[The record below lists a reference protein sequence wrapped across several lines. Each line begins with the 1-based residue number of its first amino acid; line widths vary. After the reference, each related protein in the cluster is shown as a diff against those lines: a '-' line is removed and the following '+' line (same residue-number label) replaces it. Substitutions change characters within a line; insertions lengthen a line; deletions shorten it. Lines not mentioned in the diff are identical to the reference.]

1 MESCIA
7 CFVPS
12 VKLIEVGEE
21 IMKSK
26 TTLTIAGLIGL
37 VFSLVMFIAPE
48 FVTREQFPNAEG
60 QGFIDLVTLRY
71 AIASLIMAL
80 VIITYHLR
88 NIEGRTFQAHVMRGY
103 TLAFSV
109 VCITTIVL
117 QILGKIS
124 AVPPIVGTGIVAIL
138 SFLSWRNLAKDPD
151 QN

>member
-1 MESCIA
+1 
-7 CFVPS
+7 
-12 VKLIEVGEE
+12 
-21 IMKSK
+21 MKPK
-26 TTLTIAGLIGL
+26 TTFTITGLIGL
-37 VFSLVMFIAPE
+37 VFSLVMFVAPE

-60 QGFIDLVTLRY
+60 QGFADLVTVRY

-88 NIEGRTFQAHVMRGY
+88 NIEGQAFQAHVMRGY

-109 VCITTIVL
+109 VCITTLIL

-124 AVPPIVGTGIVAIL
+124 AVPPIVGTGIIAIL
-138 SFLSWRNLAKDPD
+138 SFFSWRSLAKDSD

>member
-1 MESCIA
+1 
-7 CFVPS
+7 
-12 VKLIEVGEE
+12 
-21 IMKSK
+21 MKPK
-26 TTLTIAGLIGL
+26 TTLTITVLIGL
-37 VFSLVMFIAPE
+37 VFSLVMFVAPE

-60 QGFIDLVTLRY
+60 QGFTDLVTLRY

-88 NIEGRTFQAHVMRGY
+88 NIEGQAFQAHVMRGY

-109 VCITTIVL
+109 VCITTLVL

-138 SFLSWRNLAKDPD
+138 SFVSWRNIARESGQK
-151 QN
+151 

>member
-1 MESCIA
+1 
-7 CFVPS
+7 
-12 VKLIEVGEE
+12 
-21 IMKSK
+21 MKPK
-26 TTLTIAGLIGL
+26 TTLTITGLIGM
-37 VFSLVMFIAPE
+37 VFSLVMFVAPE

-60 QGFIDLVTLRY
+60 QGFTDLVTVRY

-88 NIEGRTFQAHVMRGY
+88 NIEGQAFQAHVMRGY

-109 VCITTIVL
+109 VCITTLIL

-124 AVPPIVGTGIVAIL
+124 AVPPIVGTGIVVIL
-138 SFLSWRNLAKDPD
+138 SFFSWRSLAKDSD

>member
-1 MESCIA
+1 
-7 CFVPS
+7 
-12 VKLIEVGEE
+12 
-21 IMKSK
+21 MKSK

-37 VFSLVMFIAPE
+37 VFSLVMFVAPE
-48 FVTREQFPNAEG
+48 FVTHEQFPNAEG
-60 QGFIDLVTLRY
+60 QGFIDLVTVRY

>member
-1 MESCIA
+1 
-7 CFVPS
+7 
-12 VKLIEVGEE
+12 
-21 IMKSK
+21 MKPK
-26 TTLTIAGLIGL
+26 TTLTVTGSIGL
-37 VFSLVMFIAPE
+37 VFSLVMFVAPE

-60 QGFIDLVTLRY
+60 QGFTDLVTVRY

-88 NIEGRTFQAHVMRGY
+88 NIEGQAFQAHVMRGY

-109 VCITTIVL
+109 VCITTLIL

-124 AVPPIVGTGIVAIL
+124 AAPPIIGTGIVAIL
-138 SFLSWRNLAKDPD
+138 SFFSWRSLAKKSE

>member
-1 MESCIA
+1 
-7 CFVPS
+7 
-12 VKLIEVGEE
+12 
-21 IMKSK
+21 MKPK
-26 TTLTIAGLIGL
+26 TTLTITGLIGL
-37 VFSLVMFIAPE
+37 VFSLVMFVAPE

-60 QGFIDLVTLRY
+60 QGFTDLVTVRY

-88 NIEGRTFQAHVMRGY
+88 NIEGQAFQAHVMRGY

-109 VCITTIVL
+109 VCITTLIL

-138 SFLSWRNLAKDPD
+138 SFFSWRSLVKDSN

>member
-1 MESCIA
+1 
-7 CFVPS
+7 
-12 VKLIEVGEE
+12 
-21 IMKSK
+21 MKPK
-26 TTLTIAGLIGL
+26 TTLTITVLIGL
-37 VFSLVMFIAPE
+37 VFSLVMFVAPE

-60 QGFIDLVTLRY
+60 QGFTDLVTVRY

-88 NIEGRTFQAHVMRGY
+88 NIEGQAFQAHVMRGY

-109 VCITTIVL
+109 ICITTIAL
-117 QILGKIS
+117 HILGKIS

-138 SFLSWRNLAKDPD
+138 CFFSWRSLANDTD

>member
-1 MESCIA
+1 
-7 CFVPS
+7 
-12 VKLIEVGEE
+12 
-21 IMKSK
+21 MKPK
-26 TTLTIAGLIGL
+26 TTLTVTGSIGL
-37 VFSLVMFIAPE
+37 VFSLVMFVAPE

-60 QGFIDLVTLRY
+60 QGFTDLVTVRY

-88 NIEGRTFQAHVMRGY
+88 NIEGQAFQAHVMRGY

-109 VCITTIVL
+109 VCITTLIL

-124 AVPPIVGTGIVAIL
+124 AAPPIVGTGIVAIL
-138 SFLSWRNLAKDPD
+138 SFLSWRSLAKESD

>member
-1 MESCIA
+1 
-7 CFVPS
+7 
-12 VKLIEVGEE
+12 
-21 IMKSK
+21 MKPK
-26 TTLTIAGLIGL
+26 TTLTITGLIGL
-37 VFSLVMFIAPE
+37 VFSLVMFVAPE

-60 QGFIDLVTLRY
+60 QGFIDLVTVRY

-88 NIEGRTFQAHVMRGY
+88 NIEGQAFQAHVMRGY

-109 VCITTIVL
+109 VCITTLIL

-124 AVPPIVGTGIVAIL
+124 AVPPIVGTGIVVIL
-138 SFLSWRNLAKDPD
+138 SFFSWRSLAKDSD

>member
-1 MESCIA
+1 
-7 CFVPS
+7 
-12 VKLIEVGEE
+12 
-21 IMKSK
+21 MKPK
-26 TTLTIAGLIGL
+26 TTLTITAFFGL
-37 VFSLVMFIAPE
+37 VFSLVMFVAPE
-48 FVTREQFPNAEG
+48 FITREQFPNSEG
-60 QGFIDLVTLRY
+60 QGFTDLVTVRY

-88 NIEGRTFQAHVMRGY
+88 NIEGQAFQAHVMRGY

-109 VCITTIVL
+109 VCITTLIL

-138 SFLSWRNLAKDPD
+138 SFFSWRSLAKDSD